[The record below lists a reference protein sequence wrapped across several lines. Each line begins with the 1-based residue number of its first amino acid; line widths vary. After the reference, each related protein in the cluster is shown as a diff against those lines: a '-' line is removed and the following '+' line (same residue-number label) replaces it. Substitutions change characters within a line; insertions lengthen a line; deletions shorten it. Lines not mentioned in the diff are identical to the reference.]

1 MALKTFAAIYE
12 TYFKAMNIYIDEA
25 GVFVKPE
32 QNKCAVSTVG
42 ALILPENKT
51 KIIFSK
57 FETLKS
63 KWGFRNREVK
73 GSQLDESQVDS
84 VIEMLQQYNV
94 MFEVVGIDM
103 NIQNDDEITAHKF
116 ERAQK
121 MISAITDEYNKI
133 LVVHLHKTKIE
144 IESLPNQLYVQ
155 VSMTIEL
162 LIQVFQKTMLNYS
175 LRKPKE
181 LEFFKWMVDAKDL
194 SITTSEKIW
203 KTLILPLAQSRSF
216 DKPLL
221 MIEEEGNYSYF
232 FKNRKSGDIP
242 NYLTKHVSDKD
253 PNDFFELNSVF
264 SDIKFENSK
273 NNLGV
278 QLADILTTSIRRSM
292 NGKLQK
298 NGWKNFGNIIV
309 MGEKQS
315 ITLVNMSE
323 KSNFDKYEIDPPYF
337 EVIENL
343 DKTSIT
349 IFGSKV

>member
-1 MALKTFAAIYE
+1 
-12 TYFKAMNIYIDEA
+12 MNIYIDEA
-25 GVFVKPE
+25 GIFVKPE
-32 QNKCAVSTVG
+32 QNKCAVSAVG

-57 FETLKS
+57 FEALKNE
-63 KWGFRNREVK
+63 WGYKGLEVK
-73 GSQLDESQVDS
+73 GSQLNESQVNS
-84 VIEMLQQYNV
+84 VIKMLQQYNV

-103 NIQNDDEITAHKF
+103 NIQNNDDITAHKLD
-116 ERAQK
+116 RAGK
-121 MISAITDEYNKI
+121 MISCITNEFNEI
-133 LVVHLHKTKIE
+133 LIANLHKIKKE
-144 IESLPNQLYVQ
+144 IESLSNQLYVQ
-155 VSMTIEL
+155 VSITIEL

-181 LEFFKWMVDAKDL
+181 LESFKWMVDAKDL

-221 MIEEEGNYSYF
+221 MIKEGDYSHF

-242 NYLTKHVSDKD
+242 SYLTNHVGDRD
-253 PNDFFELNSVF
+253 PNDFFEINSVF
-264 SDIKFENSK
+264 SDIKFENSE

-278 QLADILTTSIRRSM
+278 QIADILTTSIRRSM

-298 NGWKNFGNIIV
+298 NGWKNFGDIIV

-315 ITLVNMSE
+315 IKLMGMSE
-323 KSNFDKYEIDPPYF
+323 ESNFDKYDINPPYF
-337 EVIENL
+337 EVIREL
-343 DKTSIT
+343 DKTSKT
-349 IFGSKV
+349 IFGGKT

>member
-1 MALKTFAAIYE
+1 
-12 TYFKAMNIYIDEA
+12 MNIYIDEA

-57 FETLKS
+57 FEALKN
-63 KWGFRNREVK
+63 KGYKGVEVK
-73 GSQLDESQVDS
+73 GSQLNESQVNS
-84 VIEMLQQYNV
+84 VIKMLQQYNV
-94 MFEVVGIDM
+94 MFEVVAIDM
-103 NIQNDDEITAHKF
+103 NIQNNDYITAHKLD
-116 ERAQK
+116 RAEK
-121 MISAITDEYNKI
+121 MTNCITDEFNEI
-133 LVVHLHKTKIE
+133 LIANLHKTKKE
-144 IESLPNQLYVQ
+144 IESLSNQLYVQ
-155 VSMTIEL
+155 VSVTIEL

-181 LEFFKWMVDAKDL
+181 LESFKWIVDAKDL

-221 MIEEEGNYSYF
+221 MIKEGDYSHF

-242 NYLTKHVSDKD
+242 SYLTNHVCDKD

-264 SDIKFENSK
+264 SDIKFENSEK
-273 NNLGV
+273 NSGV
-278 QLADILTTSIRRSM
+278 QIADILTTSIRRSM

-298 NGWKNFGNIIV
+298 DGWKNFGDIIV

-315 ITLVNMSE
+315 ITLMDMSE
-323 KSNFDKYEIDPPYF
+323 ESSFDKYEIEPPYF
-337 EVIENL
+337 EVIEEL
-343 DKTSIT
+343 DKTSKT
-349 IFGSKV
+349 IFDSKV

>member
-1 MALKTFAAIYE
+1 
-12 TYFKAMNIYIDEA
+12 MNIYIDEA

-57 FETLKS
+57 FEALKN
-63 KWGFRNREVK
+63 KWGYKGVEVK
-73 GSQLDESQVDS
+73 GSQLNESQVNS
-84 VIEMLQQYNV
+84 VIKMLQQYNV
-94 MFEVVGIDM
+94 MFEVVAIDM
-103 NIQNDDEITAHKF
+103 NIQNNDYITAHKLD
-116 ERAQK
+116 RAEK
-121 MISAITDEYNKI
+121 MTSCITDEFNEI
-133 LVVHLHKTKIE
+133 LIANLHKTKKE
-144 IESLPNQLYVQ
+144 IESLSNQLYVQ
-155 VSMTIEL
+155 VSVTVEL

-181 LEFFKWMVDAKDL
+181 LESFKWIVDAKDL

-221 MIEEEGNYSYF
+221 MIKEGDYSHF

-242 NYLTKHVSDKD
+242 SYLTNHVGDKD

-264 SDIKFENSK
+264 SDIKFENSEK
-273 NNLGV
+273 NSGV
-278 QLADILTTSIRRSM
+278 QIADILTTSIRRSM

-298 NGWKNFGNIIV
+298 DGWKNFGDIIV

-315 ITLVNMSE
+315 ITLMDMSE
-323 KSNFDKYEIDPPYF
+323 ESSFDKYEIEPPYF
-337 EVIENL
+337 EVIEEL
-343 DKTSIT
+343 DKTSKT
-349 IFGSKV
+349 IFDSKV